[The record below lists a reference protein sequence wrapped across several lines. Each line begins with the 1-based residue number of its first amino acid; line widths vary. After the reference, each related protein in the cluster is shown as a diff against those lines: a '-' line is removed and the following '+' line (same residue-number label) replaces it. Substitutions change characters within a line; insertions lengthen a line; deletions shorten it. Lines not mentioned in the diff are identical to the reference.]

1 MIKIYAKEI
10 EDGIS
15 EMVQAN
21 ASIAYACPLSI
32 ADPTEDEKSRIEAS
46 LKSEASSNKGQ
57 KDLYYLDS
65 VLVTTCW
72 NRNDDV
78 FNKSEVWAARSTPE
92 DKPFNI
98 EHDEHD
104 IIGHITGNWIINN
117 SGDVL
122 SQDTAEEELPDTYH
136 IVTSSVMYKH
146 WTDPKLIARTKD
158 LIEQIEA
165 GKKFVSM
172 ECLFTDFD
180 YALASDSGQMRTL
193 GRNEESAFLTKH
205 LRAYGG
211 TGVYQGF
218 KIGRMLKNIAFCG
231 HGLVNKPANP
241 SSIIFDKYNPF
252 VAPTEGS
259 LAIFESSQAFSQQ
272 SVLSKEET
280 EMAENLDFYKNQVS
294 ELKASVNTLSEE
306 KKTLEAQ
313 LTEAGAKEYDAKIA
327 ELQVTIAEKDE
338 TIEAQVTE
346 TEALATELTETKTK
360 LEEAEA
366 KVVEVE
372 QAKAE
377 LDAQLAQIE
386 AEKVRASRISQLV
399 EAGLETEEAEAAVE
413 KFAELSD
420 DQFEAIALMVAPKDK
435 KDKKEDAIKKEEAA
449 KKEEAN
455 MPPALKEALDKKK
468 KKEGEGMK
476 TMKPPKASLEEDDI
490 TQDDAEA
497 AAEEEV
503 LEEVEASDEV
513 ALSAND
519 EGSEDEFDST
529 RAALSDLIANKYLKV
544 N

>member
-259 LAIFESSQAFSQQ
+259 LAIFESSQAAQQ

-280 EMAENLDFYKNQVS
+280 EMADNLDFYKNQVS

-306 KKTLEAQ
+306 KKELEAQ

-338 TIEAQVTE
+338 TIEAKVTE
-346 TEALATELTETKTK
+346 SEALATELTETKTK

-476 TMKPPKASLEEDDI
+476 TMKPPTASLEEDDI

>member
-32 ADPTEDEKSRIEAS
+32 ANPTEDEKSRIEAS

-57 KDLYYLDS
+57 KDLYYVDS

-117 SGDVL
+117 SGEIIPDET
-122 SQDTAEEELPDTYH
+122 SEEELPDTYH

-146 WTDPKLIARTKD
+146 WTDPKLIARTKE

-259 LAIFESSQAFSQQ
+259 LAIFESSQAAQQ

-280 EMAENLDFYKNQVS
+280 EMADNLDFYKNQVS

-306 KKTLEAQ
+306 KKELEAQ

-338 TIEAQVTE
+338 TIEAKVTE
-346 TEALATELTETKTK
+346 SEALATELTETKTK

-435 KDKKEDAIKKEEAA
+435 KDKKEDAVKKEEAA

-476 TMKPPKASLEEDDI
+476 TMKPPTASLEEDDI